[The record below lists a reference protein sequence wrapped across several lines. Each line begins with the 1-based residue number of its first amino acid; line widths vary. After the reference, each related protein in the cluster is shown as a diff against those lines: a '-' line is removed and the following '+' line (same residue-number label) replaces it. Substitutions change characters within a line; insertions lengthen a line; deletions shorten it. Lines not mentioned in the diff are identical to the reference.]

1 MNSGKSV
8 NSQRQITGVEFY
20 WEKYVLEMS
29 SFYFNVFSEYVD
41 AVAASQV
48 EFEPEDVLILKE
60 LGSLYAITEQKV

>member
-1 MNSGKSV
+1 M
-8 NSQRQITGVEFY
+8 
-20 WEKYVLEMS
+20 LEMS

-60 LGSLYAITEQKV
+60 LGSLYAITE